1 MVRPMVRSSTVQRN
15 APQTPGRPGVAA
27 AATWRT
33 ATSLVLSLAG
43 LGVSVYLTIAHYSSA
58 AILACPE
65 NSTFD
70 CARVTTSAQSVILGV
85 PVAVL
90 GLAFYVV
97 MTVINLP
104 RAWRM
109 ADRRVHVARLV
120 LSGAGVL
127 FVIYLISA
135 ELLVIKAVCLWCSTV
150 HLITFLLFVLVANTV
165 PSMLGWGSGE

>member
-1 MVRPMVRSSTVQRN
+1 MARTMARTSAIQRG
-15 APQTPGRPGVAA
+15 APDAGGRPGVAA
-27 AATWRT
+27 AAAWRV

-90 GLAFYVV
+90 GLAFYLV
-97 MTVINLP
+97 MTVVNLP
-104 RAWRM
+104 LLWRM
-109 ADRRVHVARLV
+109 TDRRVHVARLV

-165 PSMLGWGSGE
+165 PSMLGWGSDG

>member
-1 MVRPMVRSSTVQRN
+1 MVRSSVIPRHT
-15 APQTPGRPGVAA
+15 ARPPRPREVAA
-27 AATWRT
+27 AATWRV

-65 NSTFD
+65 NATFD

-90 GLAFYVV
+90 GLAFYVA

-104 RAWRM
+104 QVWRA
-109 ADRRVHVARLV
+109 AERRVHVARLL
-120 LSGAGVL
+120 LSGAGVC

-150 HLITFLLFVLVANTV
+150 HLITFLLFVLVATTV
-165 PSMLGWGSGE
+165 PSMLGWGSGD